1 MKAFMS
7 GKQKDISV
15 KSGVSQPM
23 ISQIFNGRRR
33 AGWRTAR
40 KLAAAIGIPENVF
53 LEGSLEEIKNA
64 ISKQAF
70 K

>member
-1 MKAFMS
+1 MKTI
-7 GKQKDISV
+7 KQQDIAKEAGVIQSM
-15 KSGVSQPM
+15 VSQ
-23 ISQIFNGRRR
+23 ILGGQRR

-40 KLAAAIGIPENVF
+40 KLAAVIGIPENVF